1 MPSLQHHVRSGA
13 PLDLSGR
20 MGSRAPSEESPQGG
34 GRVPEERAAGEWN
47 QERTQ
52 PAARLFLIA
61 AGGTGGHVLPALQ
74 VARELSRRGHSCLFI
89 GTERGQEGRLV
100 PEAGFALEFLR
111 SGALKG
117 VSIGRRLR
125 TLAEGPASLFAA
137 DAILERHAPAAMMS
151 LGGYAAGPLL
161 VMAVLRNVPVL
172 ILEPNA
178 MPGLAHRLAGPF
190 ASRAMV
196 GFPPAVKY
204 FHHERVEIGGIPIR
218 EEFFSVPPKRHEPP
232 FTILIT
238 GGSQG
243 ARRLNQ
249 AAVESLP
256 VWKERRMLARVR
268 FVHQTG
274 AADYEEVRSAYEA
287 QGVAAEVSPFIT
299 DMPGAFAEADLV
311 VCRAGASALAELA
324 AAGKASI
331 LVPYPFAA
339 DQHQLR
345 NAQAMEA
352 AGAARVVTDAEW
364 NGRRFVQ
371 ECETVL
377 KSRSILATMEQAA
390 RGQARPGAARRA
402 ADLLEQLAARGAA

>member
-1 MPSLQHHVRSGA
+1 
-13 PLDLSGR
+13 
-20 MGSRAPSEESPQGG
+20 
-34 GRVPEERAAGEWN
+34 
-47 QERTQ
+47 
-52 PAARLFLIA
+52 
-61 AGGTGGHVLPALQ
+61 
-74 VARELSRRGHSCLFI
+74 
-89 GTERGQEGRLV
+89 
-100 PEAGFALEFLR
+100 
-111 SGALKG
+111 
-117 VSIGRRLR
+117 
-125 TLAEGPASLFAA
+125 
-137 DAILERHAPAAMMS
+137 MS

-243 ARRLNQ
+243 ARRLNR